1 MDRYAQIAAWRPATF
16 GNLDDVT
23 DMAPYIQRRNWSRRV
38 SDQVDLVRQRQLES
52 LTSLDRQVGRLVEA
66 LPGNTLVVFMS
77 DNGYMWGEHRWKTKK
92 VPYEESIGIPMIV
105 SWPGHLSSGVDRRL
119 ALSVRERPSPPAGT
133 RDDLVRPD
141 PAGLRLGRLRPSGAR
156 ARVVSAWR
164 LPVRGCRTPTSTAR
178 PSGRRAR
185 ARP

>member
-1 MDRYAQIAAWRPATF
+1 MGRVPDRVLLRLPRRLQRREDRSVWLEPRFVLSQGDDEGGAIVHRLHAWGHAVFLFYSAAAPHAAPHPIDGEKTAIPAARDVDRYAQIAAWRPATF

-66 LPGNTLVVFMS
+66 LPGNTMVVFMS

-92 VPYEESIGIPMIV
+92 VPYERA
-105 SWPGHLSSGVDRRL
+105 SGSR
-119 ALSVRERPSPPAGT
+119 
-133 RDDLVRPD
+133 
-141 PAGLRLGRLRPSGAR
+141 
-156 ARVVSAWR
+156 
-164 LPVRGCRTPTSTAR
+164 
-178 PSGRRAR
+178 
-185 ARP
+185 